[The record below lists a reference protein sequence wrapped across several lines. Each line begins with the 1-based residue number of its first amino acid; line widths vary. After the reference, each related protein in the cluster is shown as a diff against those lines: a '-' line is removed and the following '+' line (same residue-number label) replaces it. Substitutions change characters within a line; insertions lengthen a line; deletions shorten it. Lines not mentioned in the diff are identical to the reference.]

1 MIEFIGLM
9 QLLRHKNPGNENV
22 TENKKSKMSQHP
34 AQVRIAHWIHCILAL
49 IKIYKSKAMKISGK
63 KTTNSHLAE
72 ARRKLGFTQ
81 QQLATE
87 LGISRTMVVM
97 VEQNKRNL
105 STDALLKLAALEMS
119 RESLSIDPAPTT
131 STTRMPANY
140 SHVRGRRTC
149 TSLLIQEAASDLKCR
164 RLKASLDEML
174 LQYERTVKWIAVLD
188 GMDAGS
194 STIKRQREAAEA
206 KLARNSLAAQAILK
220 HEIALAEAQAELFRN
235 MRGHINNEL
244 ESGGKF

>member
-1 MIEFIGLM
+1 M
-9 QLLRHKNPGNENV
+9 
-22 TENKKSKMSQHP
+22 KMS
-34 AQVRIAHWIHCILAL
+34 V
-49 IKIYKSKAMKISGK
+49 KNKV
-63 KTTNSHLAE
+63 NSHLAE
-72 ARRKLGFTQ
+72 ARQKLGLSQ

-119 RESLSIDPAPTT
+119 RETLPLELPSAAPAVK
-131 STTRMPANY
+131 MPASY
-140 SHVRGRRTC
+140 SHIRGRRTC

-164 RLKASLDEML
+164 RLKASLDDMV
-174 LQYERTVKWIAVLD
+174 LQYERTVKWLAMLD
-188 GMDAGS
+188 GMDGGNS
-194 STIKRQREAAEA
+194 QIKRQREAAEA

-244 ESGGKF
+244 QHNSGGKDNDE

>member
-1 MIEFIGLM
+1 M
-9 QLLRHKNPGNENV
+9 
-22 TENKKSKMSQHP
+22 KMS
-34 AQVRIAHWIHCILAL
+34 V
-49 IKIYKSKAMKISGK
+49 KNKV
-63 KTTNSHLAE
+63 NSHLAE
-72 ARRKLGFTQ
+72 ARQKLGLSQ

-119 RESLSIDPAPTT
+119 RETLPLELPSAAPAVK
-131 STTRMPANY
+131 MPASY
-140 SHVRGRRTC
+140 SHIRGRRTC

-164 RLKASLDEML
+164 RLKASLDDMA
-174 LQYERTVKWIAVLD
+174 LQYERTVKWLAMLE
-188 GMDAGS
+188 GMDGGNS
-194 STIKRQREAAEA
+194 QIKRQREAAEA

-244 ESGGKF
+244 QHNSGGKDNDE